1 MPTEGQAGH
10 GGRMRLHWSSRSP
23 FVRKVMVVAHEAG
36 LAERIERIPTVVA
49 LNRTDAEVL
58 SHNPL
63 GRIPTLVLP
72 DGGGALYDS
81 VVICEYLDG
90 LRDGGPLLFPP
101 AGPARIEALRR
112 HALGSGFCEM
122 LLLWRGERMRG
133 APDAAMLDAFAL
145 KARTTL
151 AALEREAP
159 ALAAAPF
166 GIGQVAVGC
175 ALSYLDFRFGEVLGG
190 WRAGHPALAEWHA
203 AGFRARP
210 SVQATEHVDA

>member
-1 MPTEGQAGH
+1 MTAEQHAGR
-10 GGRMRLHWSSRSP
+10 GGGTMRLHWSSRSP

-36 LAERIERIPTVVA
+36 LADRIERIPTVVA
-49 LNRTDAEVL
+49 LTRTDAGVL
-58 SHNPL
+58 ARNPL
-63 GRIPTLVLP
+63 GRIPTLVLA
-72 DGGGALYDS
+72 DGGALYDS

-90 LRDGGPLLFPP
+90 LHGAPKLFPP

-122 LLLWRGERMRG
+122 LLLWRGERVRE
-133 APDAAMLDAFAL
+133 APSAGMLEGFAL
-145 KARTTL
+145 KQRTVL

-166 GIGQVAVGC
+166 GIGQVAIGC
-175 ALSYLDFRFGEVLGG
+175 ALSYHDFRFGDLD
-190 WRAGHPALAEWHA
+190 WRAGCPALAAWHDS
-203 AGFRARP
+203 FRARP

>member
-1 MPTEGQAGH
+1 MPAEQHAGV
-10 GGRMRLHWSSRSP
+10 GGGTMRLHWSSRSP
-23 FVRKVMVVAHEAG
+23 FVRKVMVVAHESG
-36 LAERIERIPTVVA
+36 LADRIERIPTVVA
-49 LNRTDAEVL
+49 LTRTDAEVL
-58 SHNPL
+58 TRNPL
-63 GRIPTLVLP
+63 GRIPTLVLA
-72 DGGGALYDS
+72 DGGALYDS

-90 LRDGGPLLFPP
+90 LQDGPRLFPP

-122 LLLWRGERMRG
+122 LLLWRGERMRE
-133 APDAAMLDAFAL
+133 APSAEMLEAFAL

-175 ALSYLDFRFGEVLGG
+175 ALSYLDFRFGELG
-190 WRAGHPALAEWHA
+190 WRADHPALAEWHA

>member
-1 MPTEGQAGH
+1 
-10 GGRMRLHWSSRSP
+10 MRLRWSSRSP

-36 LAERIERIPTVVA
+36 LADRIERIPTVVSLA
-49 LNRTDAEVL
+49 RTDAEVL
-58 SHNPL
+58 ARNPL

-72 DGGGALYDS
+72 DGTALYDS

-122 LLLWRGERMRG
+122 LLLWRGERMRE
-133 APDAAMLDAFAL
+133 APSAGMLEAFAL
-145 KARTTL
+145 KARTAL

-190 WRAGHPALAEWHA
+190 WRADHPALAEWHA
-203 AGFRARP
+203 AGFRACP